1 MTPTMTKRS
10 AADFA
15 VFKSPEFVSGYKS
28 MATLQPLNQTDTH
41 GLFLQNKDIDVCKWT
56 AKLSDFEKGSVIF
69 DYEHTFG
76 SNKTPDQGIM
86 LIKPKLQILWR
97 SPLMVQ
103 ERFGKGSGL
112 NQIIGSFN
120 DPSTKEMWNTDKAKS
135 DADPKYDRI
144 YQSRTLYLVMILKED
159 RTRAHEL
166 PIVLTT
172 KGLAAV
178 QISQNLKHFE
188 EMMGYTMDKFTG
200 AAVPQVWNE
209 QFFSTTVWQ
218 PTFAKK
224 RAGERRNE
232 ICGVECCEAPD
243 FSDAD
248 AALASIDAM
257 SIPTEDR
264 ESTWKLM
271 TDYEG
276 FIAMHSAQNV
286 NRLGG
291 AYGLKDGVEIL
302 PAARATDTSVDGAIE
317 VSATSGR
324 DSLGADTKL

>member
-1 MTPTMTKRS
+1 MTSTKQRS
-10 AADFA
+10 AADFV
-15 VFKSPEFVSGYKS
+15 VFNSPEFVSGYKN

-56 AKLSDFEKGSVIF
+56 ATASDFDKGSVIL
-69 DYEHTFG
+69 DYEHFFG
-76 SNKTPDQGIM
+76 SNKTPDLGI
-86 LIKPKLQILWR
+86 LLVKPKLQILAR

-120 DPSTKEMWNTDKAKS
+120 DPSTKEMWDTDKAKA
-135 DADPKYDRI
+135 DADPKYERM
-144 YQSRTLYLVMILKED
+144 YQSRTLYLVMVLKKD
-159 RTRAHEL
+159 KTRAHEL

-178 QISQNLKHFE
+178 QISQSLKHFE
-188 EMMGYTMDKFTG
+188 EMMGYTMDKFTQ
-200 AAVPQVWNE
+200 AAVPQVYNE
-209 QFFSTTVWQ
+209 LFYSTTIWE
-218 PTFAKK
+218 PTFVKK

-248 AALASIDAM
+248 TALESLDAM
-257 SIPTEDR
+257 SIPNEDR
-264 ESTWKLM
+264 DSTWKLRL
-271 TDYEG
+271 DYEG
-276 FIAMHSAQNV
+276 FIAMHSAQNAG
-286 NRLGG
+286 RLGG
-291 AYGLKDGVEIL
+291 AYGIKEGVEIL
-302 PAARATDTSVDGAIE
+302 PADRATDRSIEGAID
-317 VSATSGR
+317 VTSSSGR

>member
-1 MTPTMTKRS
+1 MTSATTKRS

-15 VFKSPEFVSGYKS
+15 VFNSPEFVSGFKS

-56 AKLSDFEKGSVIF
+56 AKASDFDKGSVIL

-76 SNKTPDQGIM
+76 NNKTPDVGI
-86 LIKPKLQILWR
+86 LLVKPKLQILAR

-120 DPSTKEMWNTDKAKS
+120 DPSTKELWDTDKAKA
-135 DADPKYDRI
+135 DADPKYERM
-144 YQSRTLYLVMILKED
+144 YQSRTLYLVMVLKKD
-159 RTRAHEL
+159 KTRAHEL

-188 EMMGYTMDKFTG
+188 EMMGYTMDKFTN
-200 AAVPQVWNE
+200 AAVPQVYNE
-209 QFFSTTVWQ
+209 LFYSTAIWE

-243 FSDAD
+243 FTDAST
-248 AALASIDAM
+248 ALESLDAM
-257 SIPTEDR
+257 SIPTSDR
-264 ESTWKLM
+264 DSTWKLRL
-271 TDYEG
+271 DYEG
-276 FIAMHSAQNV
+276 FIAMHSAQNAG
-286 NRLGG
+286 RLGG
-291 AYGLKDGVEIL
+291 AYGIKAGVEIL
-302 PAARATDTSVDGAIE
+302 PADRSTDRSLEGAVE
-317 VSATSGR
+317 VSTEGR
-324 DSLGADTKL
+324 NSLGADTKL